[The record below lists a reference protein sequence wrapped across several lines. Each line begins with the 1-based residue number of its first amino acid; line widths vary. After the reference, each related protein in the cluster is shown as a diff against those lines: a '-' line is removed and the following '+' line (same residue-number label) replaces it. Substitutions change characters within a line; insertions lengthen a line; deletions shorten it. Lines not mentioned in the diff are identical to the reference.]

1 MSKLLRSAGRPCLS
15 LCMFSCYLELFRSL
29 EERVSQQAASGEDV
43 VIRGY
48 GISMTT
54 LEEVFMRIG

>member
-1 MSKLLRSAGRPCLS
+1 
-15 LCMFSCYLELFRSL
+15 
-29 EERVSQQAASGEDV
+29 VSQQAASGEDV

>member
-1 MSKLLRSAGRPCLS
+1 MGRQSAT
-15 LCMFSCYLELFRSL
+15 
-29 EERVSQQAASGEDV
+29 GEDV

-54 LEEVFMRIG
+54 LEEVFMRIGQHLSFTLHEC